1 MKFLQKKNQEK
12 EKSTQ
17 SQDLFKTMSETKP
30 SRSSRYEVAE
40 DEDVDMEEINLRADE
55 SIEDA
60 ITASLTITPTFT
72 QQDEDNKLS
81 SKEPNSQT

>member
-1 MKFLQKKNQEK
+1 
-12 EKSTQ
+12 
-17 SQDLFKTMSETKP
+17 MSETKP

-40 DEDVDMEEINLRADE
+40 DEEVDMEEINLRSDE

-60 ITASLTITPTFT
+60 ITASLTITPTFS

-81 SKEPNSQT
+81 SEEPNSQT